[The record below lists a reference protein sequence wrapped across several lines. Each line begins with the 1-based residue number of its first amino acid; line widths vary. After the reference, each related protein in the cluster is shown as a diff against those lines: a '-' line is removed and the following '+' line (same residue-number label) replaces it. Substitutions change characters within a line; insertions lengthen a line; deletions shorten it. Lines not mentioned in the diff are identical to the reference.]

1 MVNGLIFIVRAATQ
15 ILRILE
21 DISIK
26 EFYRDHLHRE
36 SHLIFTKKSFRQTLS
51 TNFIQ
56 QIFSNNCPGAYLK
69 FQLIGVVLITR
80 RALDQGGRLLRNY

>member
-1 MVNGLIFIVRAATQ
+1 MANGFIFIVRAATQ

-21 DISIK
+21 DICIK

-36 SHLIFTKKSFRQTLS
+36 SHLIFNKKKNFRQTLS

-56 QIFSNNCPGAYLK
+56 HIFSNNCLGAHLK
-69 FQLIGVVLITR
+69 FQLKGVVLIGRKALNR
-80 RALDQGGRLLRNY
+80 REAY